1 MHSSRPFAKVFPL
14 LPERTGVLCMA
25 YGSPDGEEGIEP
37 YYTHIRGGRPPS
49 AGALA
54 ELRERYRAVGGSPL
68 TEITRAQARALALRL
83 GMPVFAGMKH
93 APPFISDAAAK
104 ARAEQIEQLV
114 GLPLAPHY
122 AEMSLGAY
130 HGALRKAW
138 DGDLILVRGFHDH
151 PAFIAAVR
159 ALLAES
165 LAGFEP
171 ERIFFTAHSLPARI
185 EANGDRY
192 RERLLESCRL
202 VAEGTALP
210 EWEFAF
216 QSASHTGEPWLG
228 PDLLEAMAGTRVGR
242 ALVCPIGFVADHL
255 EILYD
260 IDIETMAFAREHGIE
275 LRRTPSFNAR
285 PEFIAALAA
294 VVRDALTANSRP
306 QAGRI
311 IAT

>member
-1 MHSSRPFAKVFPL
+1 
-14 LPERTGVLCMA
+14 VLCMA

-49 AGALA
+49 ATALA
-54 ELRERYRAVGGSPL
+54 DLRERYRSVGGSPL
-68 TEITRAQARALALRL
+68 TEITRAQARALARRL
-83 GMPVFAGMKH
+83 EMPVFSGMKH
-93 APPFISDAAAK
+93 APPFIADAAAE
-104 ARAEQIEQLV
+104 ARAAGIERLV

-130 HGALRKAW
+130 HEALRKAW

-159 ALLAES
+159 VLLAEA

-185 EANGDRY
+185 EADGDRY
-192 RERLLESCRL
+192 RERLLESCGL

-228 PDLLEAMAGTRVGR
+228 PDLLEAMAGAGVRR

-260 IDIETMAFAREHGIE
+260 IDVEAMAFAREHGIE

-285 PEFIAALAA
+285 PEFIDALAA
-294 VVRDALTANSRP
+294 VVRDAVNANSSA
-306 QAGRI
+306 QGAQIMKG
-311 IAT
+311 